1 MTPLVGFALN
11 DGIAT
16 LTMDDGKVNALS
28 PTMTAEL
35 LAAFDRAE
43 REAARA
49 VVLTGRPARFS
60 AGFDLRVE
68 RAGWPEMMIGGARVA
83 LRMLTFPRPVVVAS
97 TGHAIAMGAFLL
109 LAGDHRIGVSGEPQ
123 IALNE
128 VAIGLTMPAFGV
140 ALARHRLAAPWFD
153 RCTITSA
160 VLGPD
165 DAVRAGF
172 LDELVDPADLAAVA
186 SQRAHGLA
194 ELDPDAHLQTK
205 LRVRADVIAGVQQG
219 IGRIASGAVPF

>member
-1 MTPLVGFALN
+1 MTPIVGYDLT

-16 LTMDDGKVNALS
+16 ITMDDGKVNAVS
-28 PTMTAEL
+28 PTMSAEL

-43 REAARA
+43 REEARA
-49 VVLTGRPARFS
+49 VVLTGRAGRFS

-68 RAGWPEMMIGGARVA
+68 RSGWPEMMIGGARVA
-83 LRMLTFPRPVVVAS
+83 LRMLAFPRPVVVAC

-109 LAGDHRIGVSGEPQ
+109 LAGDHRVGVGGESQ

-128 VAIGLTMPAFGV
+128 VAIGLTMPVFGV
-140 ALARHRLAAPWFD
+140 ELARHRLAAPWFD

-160 VLGPD
+160 AVSPG
-165 DAVRAGF
+165 DAVHAGF
-172 LDELVDPADLAAVA
+172 LDEIAPPADLASVA
-186 SQRAHGLA
+186 LQRAHGLA
-194 ELDPDAHLQTK
+194 ELDPEAHLATK
-205 LRVRADVIAGVQQG
+205 LRVRDQVIAGVQQG